1 MCSKT
6 EMLKKIG
13 HRLIPEKEKPK
24 MNKEK
29 TNINAILSDNVND
42 ETENQSQIDTQIRP
56 VYKKLLPEV

>member
-1 MCSKT
+1 
-6 EMLKKIG
+6 
-13 HRLIPEKEKPK
+13 